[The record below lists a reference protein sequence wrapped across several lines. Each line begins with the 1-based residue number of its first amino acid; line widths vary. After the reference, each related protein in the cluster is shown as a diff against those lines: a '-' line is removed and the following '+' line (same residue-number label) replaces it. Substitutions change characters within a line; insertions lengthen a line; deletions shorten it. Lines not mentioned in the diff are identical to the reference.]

1 MKILLFDA
9 CTALS
14 SNIGRFHEIFEFLTE
29 LKAKNIDEALDIG
42 IYEFSVLAIK
52 LKKTLLGSEIC
63 DFCRGFSKIAPWYRL
78 IGQNKKNG

>member
-9 CTALS
+9 FTALS

-42 IYEFSVLAIK
+42 IYELCILATKPKTKLCWEAKFAISVEVS
-52 LKKTLLGSEIC
+52 LK
-63 DFCRGFSKIAPWYRL
+63 
-78 IGQNKKNG
+78 